1 VNPDPTNL
9 DRKNTDLANINPRE
23 AEHERARLMVVLLSP
38 ASAGPEE
45 FSQAEQSWL
54 AAHLESCP
62 PCQAFAENAREAVR
76 SLRAT
81 PVTATGHLVS
91 ATQMRVRQRAAE
103 LHRQRERFWVVCA
116 CCAAVT
122 LCSAAS
128 AAVTWFGFARMGQQ
142 TLLAAPLWQLGFVV
156 LYFTPAVVAGLVLLA
171 RGTHMSDHFGS
182 LQG

>member
-54 AAHLESCP
+54 AAHLESCQS
-62 PCQAFAENAREAVR
+62 CRAFAENAREAVR

-91 ATQMRVRQRAAE
+91 VTQMRVHQRAAE
-103 LHRQRERFWVVCA
+103 LQHQRERFWVVCA

-122 LCSAAS
+122 FCSAATT
-128 AAVTWFGFARMGQQ
+128 AVASLGLAWMGQQ
-142 TLLAAPLWQLGFVV
+142 ARLASPLWEGAFIV
-156 LYFTPAVVAGLVLLA
+156 LYFMPAVGAGLVLLA
-171 RGTHMSDHFGS
+171 RGTHMPDHSRSF
-182 LQG
+182 QG

>member
-1 VNPDPTNL
+1 MNTDDKNADRPNIGLTNL
-9 DRKNTDLANINPRE
+9 DHRE
-23 AEHERARLMVVLLSP
+23 ADHDRARLMVALLSP
-38 ASAGPEE
+38 ASSSPEE